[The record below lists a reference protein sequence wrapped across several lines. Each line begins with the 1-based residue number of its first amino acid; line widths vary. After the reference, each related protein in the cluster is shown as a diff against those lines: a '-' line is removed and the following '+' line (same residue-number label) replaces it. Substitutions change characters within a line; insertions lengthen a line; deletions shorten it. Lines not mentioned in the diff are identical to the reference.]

1 MSDGTEP
8 PRRPRGPGTGRPKGQ
23 QRPSGQRRNTSAKGA
38 GSSKAVVPAGVAARR
53 LAVEALV
60 RIDAEGAY
68 ANLTL
73 PSMLARSSL
82 DQRDR
87 AFATELVYG
96 TTRMRRACDWLVD
109 RFLPDPDRID
119 DATRAW
125 LRIGAFQLAF
135 LDTPPHAAVGATV
148 EAAPRRI
155 SGLCNAVLRKVS
167 SSLPVTW
174 PSEQVRLS
182 QPDWILELLTADL
195 GPEDAIAA
203 LEAMNRSATS
213 TVREDGYVQDLASQ
227 WVVAAAEVTIGDLVL
242 DMCAAPGGKATALA
256 AAGARVVAAD
266 VRPSRVGLIAE
277 NARRLSLAAD
287 SFMVLAADG
296 TAPPLCPGVF
306 DKVLLDAPCSG
317 LGALRRRPDARW
329 RITPGDVDLL
339 AALQRR
345 LLAAAIELVRP
356 GGDLIFS
363 VCTVSRAESLDIDEW
378 LLAEHPDLVAL
389 DPPGGAWT
397 ALGRGA
403 LLLPQRADTDGMYLL
418 RLRVP
423 ASTDEEGS
431 SR

>member
-1 MSDGTEP
+1 MTTEP
-8 PRRPRGPGTGRPKGQ
+8 RRRPSKAAGGSKGAAPSKGPGGPKS
-23 QRPSGQRRNTSAKGA
+23 PAA
-38 GSSKAVVPAGVAARR
+38 AGVAARR
-53 LAVEALV
+53 LAVDALV

-73 PSMLARSSL
+73 PTMLARSSL

-87 AFATELVYG
+87 AFVTELVYG
-96 TTRMRRACDWLVD
+96 TTRMRRSCDWLVD
-109 RFLPDPDRID
+109 RFLPDPERID
-119 DATRAW
+119 TNTRAW

-135 LDTPPHAAVGATV
+135 LDTPAHAAVGATV

-167 SSLPVTW
+167 TSLPVTW
-174 PSEQVRLS
+174 PSDRVRLS
-182 QPDWILELLTADL
+182 QPDWIVDLLIADL
-195 GPEDAIAA
+195 GEEVALAA
-203 LEAMNRSATS
+203 LEAMNRSAGA
-213 TVREDGYVQDLASQ
+213 TVRADGYVQDLASQ
-227 WVVAAAEVTIGDLVL
+227 WVVDAAEVTIGDLVL

-266 VRPSRVGLIAE
+266 IRPSRVGLIAD

-296 TAPPLCPGVF
+296 VSPPLRAGVF

-329 RITPGDVDLL
+329 RITPDDIEVL
-339 AALQRR
+339 AQLQRQ
-345 LLAAAIELVRP
+345 LLGSAITLVRP

-363 VCTVSRAESLDIDEW
+363 VCTLSRAESLDIDDW
-378 LLAEHPDLVAL
+378 LLAEHPDLVAV
-389 DPPGGAWT
+389 DPPGGPWT
-397 ALGRGA
+397 PLGRGA
-403 LLLPQRADTDGMYLL
+403 ILLPHSADTDGMYLL

-423 ASTDEEGS
+423 ES
-431 SR
+431 SGGADSSP